1 MRRGLI
7 WLLHVLVIGL
17 VAVAA
22 GLVWAGIRYAE
33 FANQPLLDDTAHRD
47 IVIER
52 GTSYTGMVEQ
62 LRRVGI
68 TEADWQ
74 WRVLGLVHGTAIQAG
89 EYRIVPGLK
98 PRELLARMRSGEV
111 LRHELT
117 IIEGWR
123 LQQLLA
129 LLRNTQ
135 RLRQVV
141 SGLEPAR
148 IREHLQLAEFAADA
162 PGLEGL
168 FLPDTY
174 TYRRGD
180 SDLEMLQRA
189 HDAMAATLEQ
199 AWEQRRPGLPLDS
212 RYELLILAS
221 IVEKETALV
230 AERPRIAGVFV
241 RRLQR
246 GMRLQTDPTVIY
258 GLGERFDG
266 NLRRRDLREDT
277 AYNTYT
283 RHGLPPTPIALPGAG
298 TIRDSARPAP
308 GDALYFVASGDGGHV
323 FSTSLEQHNRAVDRY
338 QRGAGDDGE
347 PQ

>member
-7 WLLHVLVIGL
+7 WLLRVLVVGL

-33 FANQPLLDDTAHRD
+33 FANQPLLDGAAHRD

-52 GTSYTGMVEQ
+52 GTSYTGMVAQ
-62 LRRVGI
+62 LRRAGI
-68 TEADWQ
+68 TDADWQ

-89 EYRIVPGLK
+89 EYRIASGLK
-98 PRELLARMRSGEV
+98 PRDLLARMRAGEV

-123 LQQLLA
+123 VQQLLE
-129 LLRNTQ
+129 LLQNDQ

-141 SGLEPAR
+141 AGLEPGR
-148 IREHLQLAEFAADA
+148 IRERLQLADFATDA
-162 PGLEGL
+162 PALEGL

-174 TYRRGD
+174 TYQRGD
-180 SDLEMLQRA
+180 TDLEILQRA
-189 HDAMAATLEQ
+189 HDAMAAALDR

-230 AERPRIAGVFV
+230 AERSRIAGVFV

-283 RHGLPPTPIALPGAG
+283 RHGLPPTPIALPGAAS
-298 TIRDSARPAP
+298 IRDSARPAP

-338 QRGAGDDGE
+338 QRGVDNEGDRE
-347 PQ
+347 